1 MGEKIKEITVPLI
14 PLRDIVIFP
23 HMVVPLFVGRDK
35 SIKALELAM
44 SQDKNILLAAQK
56 KAKTDDPMPDDIYK
70 IGTMGSILQLL
81 KLPDGSVK
89 VLVEGK
95 KRAGIKEFLPSHECF
110 MVKVGDIDEE
120 IEETVEPEAL
130 IRSVVKAFE

>member
-1 MGEKIKEITVPLI
+1 MFFKENKNMTEEVKEVSVPLI
-14 PLRDIVIFP
+14 PLRDIVVFP

-70 IGTMGSILQLL
+70 FGTLGNILQLL
-81 KLPDGSVK
+81 RLPDGSVK

-95 KRAGIKEFLPSHECF
+95 KRAGIKEFLRFQECF
-110 MVKVGDIDEE
+110 IVKVFEIDE
-120 IEETVEPEAL
+120 
-130 IRSVVKAFE
+130 